1 MTKIVNIP
9 DVSLSAVEDIGNIVF
24 KAFRPE
30 LSGALNVT
38 LFNFCHVLRTVL
50 YVGATGMLK
59 NRIESHIEGKATKFT
74 KRYSVNELLY
84 FERFDLYSDAFI
96 REKQIKN
103 WKRAWKW
110 NLIKSQNPELKNLY
124 LELKYLD

>member
-38 LFNFCHVLRTVL
+38 LFNFCHVLRNFNHHNFHN
-50 YVGATGMLK
+50 MFFLK
-59 NRIESHIEGKATKFT
+59 IHLPI
-74 KRYSVNELLY
+74 
-84 FERFDLYSDAFI
+84 FEM
-96 REKQIKN
+96 
-103 WKRAWKW
+103 
-110 NLIKSQNPELKNLY
+110 
-124 LELKYLD
+124 